1 MIGNLLSIIRIW
13 NSHITGGHVMWA
25 SARLWNLFVSSCFY
39 HDCSMGGP
47 LPDIPPLLGHKG
59 GHNGDEAK
67 WKCILVITG

>member
-1 MIGNLLSIIRIW
+1 
-13 NSHITGGHVMWA
+13 MWA